1 MKYRIPGK
9 GVVLFALCLC
19 LAIPV
24 AAAAAI
30 LQMRTLQSWDVYVQ
44 QTEKRIAGEL
54 PNESMFLRMDGMKPA
69 DAAKIQSVLK
79 AGNVFSERM
88 KKTLDARGREID
100 VNDGLIHHWYA
111 SIFIPGIKVD
121 PLIHWI
127 QDYDQQY
134 KYFKE
139 VEKSKLLSHNGDTF
153 RIYLKLART
162 KVVTVHYNTEH
173 TVIYRDHGPGR
184 ASSRSFTTKIAEL
197 DDAGTP
203 SEKELPIGNDS
214 GFMWRLNS
222 YWRFREKDG
231 GVVVECE
238 SISLSRQIP
247 FGLGWLISGYVESI
261 PKESLESTLTGI
273 RDGVRASR

>member
-1 MKYRIPGK
+1 MNYRIATRGA
-9 GVVLFALCLC
+9 VLLALCLC
-19 LAIPV
+19 LATPL

-30 LQMRTLQSWDVYVQ
+30 LQMRTLQSWDLYIQ

-54 PNESMFLRMDGMKPA
+54 TDESRFLRVDRMKPA
-69 DAAKIQSVLK
+69 DAAKIQGVVK
-79 AGNVFSERM
+79 AGNVYSERM
-88 KKTLDARGREID
+88 KTLDAGGREIGVD
-100 VNDGLIHHWYA
+100 DGMIHHWYGT
-111 SIFIPGIKVD
+111 IFIPGIRVD

-153 RIYLKLART
+153 RIYLRLTRT

-173 TVIYRDHGPGR
+173 TVVYRDHGPGR
-184 ASSRSFTTKIAEL
+184 ASSRSFTTKIAEI
-197 DDAGTP
+197 DKAGTS
-203 SEKELPIGNDS
+203 SEKEEPPGNDS

-222 YWRFREKDG
+222 YWRFREQDG

-238 SISLSRQIP
+238 SVSLSRQIP
-247 FGLGWLISGYVESI
+247 FGFGWLVGSYVESI
-261 PKESLESTLTGI
+261 PRESLESALTSI
-273 RDGVRASR
+273 RDGVRTSR